1 MIRRLA
7 TLAVLMLG
15 ALSSIAQAQEEAGAG
30 GSDGGEESA
39 FTVAGAIKA
48 LEDHV
53 VPWAMQIAGAL
64 LALFVG
70 WIIAGW
76 AGRKVRKVVER
87 RELDATLGNF
97 FANMVRYLILI
108 GVVLGVL
115 GVFGIN
121 TSSFA
126 AVIAAAGLAI
136 GLAFQGTLSNFAA
149 GVMLLVFRPIKVG
162 DYVEIG
168 SESGTVVEVELFT
181 CELKTPDAKRKIVPN
196 SQIWGAAITNYS
208 HYPERRVGVDV
219 GTDYSADTDAV
230 RAILQ
235 KVAENVEGGLE
246 EPAPAVFLKAL
257 GGSSVDWQ
265 VRVWCK
271 TEDYWDVHERTTR
284 DVKAALDEA
293 GVGIPFPQ
301 MDVHFDGEAVE
312 ALGKG

>member
-1 MIRRLA
+1 MTRFIAMI
-7 TLAVLMLG
+7 G
-15 ALSSIAQAQEEAGAG
+15 ALMVSALTTLAQAQEEG
-30 GSDGGEESA
+30 GGSESDGGDGFS
-39 FTVAGAIKA
+39 VSGAIA
-48 LEDHV
+48 AFEEHV
-53 VPWAMQIAGAL
+53 VPWAVQIVGAL

-70 WIIAGW
+70 WIVAGW

-97 FANMVRYLILI
+97 FANMVRYLII
-108 GVVLGVL
+108 VGVVLGVL
-115 GVFGIN
+115 GVFGIE

-168 SESGTVVEVELFT
+168 SESGTVMEVELFF
-181 CELKTPDAKRKIVPN
+181 CVLKTPDAKKKYVPN
-196 SQIWGAAITNYS
+196 SQVWGTALTNYS
-208 HYPERRVGVDV
+208 SYPERRVGVDV
-219 GTDYSADTDAV
+219 GTDYGAETDEV

-235 KVAENVEGGLE
+235 KVADNVEGGLS

-257 GGSSVDWQ
+257 GGSSIDWQ
-265 VRVWCK
+265 LRVWAK
-271 TEDYWDVHERTTR
+271 TEDFWAVHERLTR
-284 DVKAALDEA
+284 DTKKALDDA

-301 MDVHFDGEAVE
+301 MDVHFDPDAVE
-312 ALGKG
+312 AMGKK

>member
-1 MIRRLA
+1 MTRFIAMIGALMVSA
-7 TLAVLMLG
+7 LTTLAR
-15 ALSSIAQAQEEAGAG
+15 AQEESGASESSTE
-30 GSDGGEESA
+30 SDGFS
-39 FTVAGAIKA
+39 VSGAIGA
-48 LEDHV
+48 LEEHV
-53 VPWAMQIAGAL
+53 VPWAMQIVGAL

-70 WIIAGW
+70 WLIAGW
-76 AGRKVRKVVER
+76 AGRKVRRVVAK

-97 FANMVRYLILI
+97 FANMVRYLII
-108 GVVLGVL
+108 VGVVLGVL

-181 CELKTPDAKRKIVPN
+181 CELKTPDAKKKIVPN
-196 SQIWGAAITNYS
+196 SQIWGTAITNYS
-208 HYPERRVGVDV
+208 TYSERRVGVDV
-219 GTDYSADTDAV
+219 GTDYGADTDEV

-235 KVAENVEGGLE
+235 KVAENVEGGLS

-271 TEDYWDVHERTTR
+271 TEDFWAVHERTVR
-284 DVKAALDEA
+284 DVKKALDEA

-301 MDVHFDGEAVE
+301 MDVHFDSEAVE
-312 ALGKG
+312 AIGKK